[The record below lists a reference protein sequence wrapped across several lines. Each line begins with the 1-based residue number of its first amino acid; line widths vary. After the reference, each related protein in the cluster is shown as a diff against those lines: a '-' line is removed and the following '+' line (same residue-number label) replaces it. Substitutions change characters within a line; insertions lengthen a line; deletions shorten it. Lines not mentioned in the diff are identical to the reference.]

1 MKKYLVTAM
10 CVLIVVSF
18 GAMAWAG
25 SDDSSQN
32 QQPQTYY
39 GPGQGSGMMGQGGYG
54 MGSGMM
60 YGQGRG
66 GYGMGPGMMGP
77 GYGRGG
83 QGMGPGYGMGQAWQN
98 LSPQDRQELQKMFQE
113 HRQNTLKLRQE
124 FVTKHMELETLW
136 SQPKPDQAKI
146 RALSKDLSEIQG
158 KLAQDRDEFLLQCRQ
173 KFGDKGWSC
182 PGGGY

>member
-1 MKKYLVTAM
+1 MRKSLIVAM
-10 CVLIVVSF
+10 CVLALAVF
-18 GAMAWAG
+18 GSLAWAQ
-25 SDDSSQN
+25 SDSSSQG

-39 GPGQGSGMMGQGGYG
+39 GPGQGQGYG
-54 MGSGMM
+54 
-60 YGQGRG
+60 R
-66 GYGMGPGMMGP
+66 GMGPGMMGQ
-77 GYGRGG
+77 GYGPGMGGPGMMG
-83 QGMGPGYGMGQAWQN
+83 QGYGPGMGQGYGMGQAWQN

-113 HRQNTLKLRQE
+113 HRQSTLKLRQE

-136 SQPKPDQAKI
+136 AQPKPDQTKI

-158 KLAQDRDEFLLQCRQ
+158 KLSQDRDEFLLQCRQ

>member
-1 MKKYLVTAM
+1 MKRHLVVAL
-10 CVLIVVSF
+10 CVFSVVAWV
-18 GAMAWAG
+18 AMAWAESG
-25 SDDSSQN
+25 GSSQD
-32 QQPQTYY
+32 QPSQPYY
-39 GPGQGSGMMGQGGYG
+39 GPGQGYGMMGPGPGYG

-66 GYGMGPGMMGP
+66 GYGMGGRGAYGMGP

-83 QGMGPGYGMGQAWQN
+83 YGMGQAWQSM
-98 LSPQDRQELQKMFQE
+98 SPQDRQEFQKMFQE
-113 HRQNTLKLRQE
+113 HRQKTLKLRQE
-124 FVTKHMELETLW
+124 FVTRHMELETLW
-136 SQPKPDQAKI
+136 AQPNPDQKRI
-146 RALSKDLSEIQG
+146 RELSKDLSEIQG

>member
-1 MKKYLVTAM
+1 AE
-10 CVLIVVSF
+10 S
-18 GAMAWAG
+18 G
-25 SDDSSQN
+25 SSSQQQP

-39 GPGQGSGMMGQGGYG
+39 GPGQGYGMMGPGSGYG
-54 MGSGMM
+54 MGPGMM
-60 YGQGRG
+60 SQ
-66 GYGMGPGMMGP
+66 GYGPGMGGPGMMGP
-77 GYGRGG
+77 GYGPGMG
-83 QGMGPGYGMGQAWQN
+83 QGYGRGQGYGMGQAWQN

-113 HRQNTLKLRQE
+113 HRQSTLKLRQE

-136 SQPKPDQAKI
+136 AQPKPDQTKI

-158 KLAQDRDEFLLQCRQ
+158 KLSQDRDEFLLQCRQ